1 MKKTAFCSNF
11 GGTHCLKVNWN
22 DEMGN
27 RSIGGFIKYRRFD
40 KSETDR
46 MSEIPEG
53 QYYTKEH
60 EWLRVE
66 GDEIIIGITDYAQHA
81 LTDIV
86 YIELPDEGEVL
97 TDMEEFAIVESV
109 KSASPIFAPFAGKI
123 TAVNDALEDAPELM
137 NSDPYGE
144 GWIVRMS
151 LEDPSAVSSLMDV
164 AAYKAE
170 IGE

>member
-1 MKKTAFCSNF
+1 
-11 GGTHCLKVNWN
+11 
-22 DEMGN
+22 
-27 RSIGGFIKYRRFD
+27 
-40 KSETDR
+40 

-66 GDEIIIGITDYAQHA
+66 GNEITIGITDHAQHS

-86 YIELPDEGEVL
+86 YIELPGEGEVL
-97 TDMEEFAIVESV
+97 GDMEEFAIVESV
-109 KSASPIFAPFAGKI
+109 KSASPIFAPFAGEI

-144 GWIVRMS
+144 GWIVRMV
-151 LEDPSAVSSLMDV
+151 LEDPSAVSSLMD
-164 AAYKAE
+164 AAGYKAE

>member
-1 MKKTAFCSNF
+1 
-11 GGTHCLKVNWN
+11 
-22 DEMGN
+22 
-27 RSIGGFIKYRRFD
+27 
-40 KSETDR
+40 
-46 MSEIPEG
+46 MSDIPEG

-60 EWLRVE
+60 EWLRVD

-86 YIELPDEGEVL
+86 YIELPGEGEVL

-123 TAVNDALEDAPELM
+123 TAVNDALDDAPELM
-137 NSDPYGE
+137 NTDPYGE
-144 GWIVRMS
+144 GWIVRMT
-151 LEDPSAVSSLMDV
+151 LDDPNAVSVLMD
-164 AAYKAE
+164 AAGYKAE